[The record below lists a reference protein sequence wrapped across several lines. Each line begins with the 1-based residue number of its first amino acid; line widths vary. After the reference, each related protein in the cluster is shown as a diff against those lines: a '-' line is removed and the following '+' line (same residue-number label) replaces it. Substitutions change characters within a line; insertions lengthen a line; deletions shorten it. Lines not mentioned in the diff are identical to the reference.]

1 VKIQRAVG
9 MEFLGTAILGFAIV
23 GSGLMATNLT
33 SDGSLRLLIN
43 AISTGIG
50 LAVVIRVGM
59 KVSGSHFNPAVT
71 LVMLYLKKID
81 THSSLFYIPA
91 QILGAISGVATANF
105 IFDQSIVNRSMILR
119 SGPNLFVSE
128 VIATAVLLWIILRFP
143 KRDDLVAL
151 YVPLWIFGGILL
163 TSSTAFANPAITIGR
178 VFTTSITGISPESIF
193 AFIVAQLLGAAIGL
207 LIARNIT
214 NPKGATD
221 NE

>member
-1 VKIQRAVG
+1 

-23 GSGLMATNLT
+23 GSGIMATNLT

-193 AFIVAQLLGAAIGL
+193 AFMVAQLLGAAIGL

>member
-1 VKIQRAVG
+1 MKIQRAVG

-23 GSGLMATNLT
+23 GSGIMATNLT

-221 NE
+221 SE

>member
-1 VKIQRAVG
+1 
-9 MEFLGTAILGFAIV
+9 MEFLGTAILAFAIV
-23 GSGLMATNLT
+23 GSGIMATNLT
-33 SDGSLRLLIN
+33 SDTALRLLIN
-43 AISTGIG
+43 AISTAVG

-71 LVMLYLKKID
+71 LVMLFIKKID
-81 THSSLFYIPA
+81 AQSSIFYISA

-105 IFDQSIVNRSMILR
+105 VFDQKVLDSSMIDR
-119 SGPNLFVSE
+119 SGSNLFVSE

-178 VFTTSITGISPESIF
+178 VFTTSITGIAPESIL
-193 AFIVAQLLGAAIGL
+193 AFIIAQIIGAAIGL

>member
-1 VKIQRAVG
+1 MKIQRAVG
-9 MEFLGTAILGFAIV
+9 MEFLGTAILAFAIV
-23 GSGLMATNLT
+23 GSGIMATNLT
-33 SDGSLRLLIN
+33 SDSALRLLIN
-43 AISTGIG
+43 AISTAVG
-50 LAVVIRVGM
+50 LAVVIRIGM

-71 LVMLYLKKID
+71 LVMLFIKKID
-81 THSSLFYIPA
+81 AQSSIFYISA

-105 IFDQSIVNRSMILR
+105 IFDQKVLDSSMIDR
-119 SGPNLFVSE
+119 SGSNLFVSE

-151 YVPLWIFGGILL
+151 YAPLWIFGGILL

-178 VFTTSITGISPESIF
+178 VFTTSITGIAPESIL
-193 AFIVAQLLGAAIGL
+193 AFIVAQLIGAAIGL

-214 NPKGATD
+214 NPKEAID

>member
-1 VKIQRAVG
+1 MKIQRAVG

-23 GSGLMATNLT
+23 GSGIMATNLT

-105 IFDQSIVNRSMILR
+105 IFDESIVNRSMILR

>member
-1 VKIQRAVG
+1 MKIQRAVG
-9 MEFLGTAILGFAIV
+9 MEFLGTAILAFAIV
-23 GSGLMATNLT
+23 GSGIMATNLT
-33 SDGSLRLLIN
+33 SDTALRLLIN
-43 AISTGIG
+43 AISTAVG
-50 LAVVIRVGM
+50 LAVAIRVGM

-71 LVMLYLKKID
+71 LVMLFIKKID
-81 THSSLFYIPA
+81 AQSSIFYIGA
-91 QILGAISGVATANF
+91 QILGAISGVVTANF
-105 IFDQSIVNRSMILR
+105 IFDQKVLDSSIIDR
-119 SGPNLFVSE
+119 SGSNLFVSE

-178 VFTTSITGISPESIF
+178 VFTTSITGIAPESIL
-193 AFIVAQLLGAAIGL
+193 AFVIAQIIGAAIGL

-214 NPKGATD
+214 NPKGTTD

>member
-1 VKIQRAVG
+1 MKIQRAVG
-9 MEFLGTAILGFAIV
+9 MEFLGTAILAFAIV
-23 GSGLMATNLT
+23 GSGIMATNLT
-33 SDGSLRLLIN
+33 SDSALRLLIN
-43 AISTGIG
+43 AISTAVG

-71 LVMLYLKKID
+71 LVMLFIKKID
-81 THSSLFYIPA
+81 AQSSIFYISA
-91 QILGAISGVATANF
+91 QILGAISGVSTANF
-105 IFDQSIVNRSMILR
+105 IFDQKVLGSSMIDR
-119 SGPNLFVSE
+119 SGSNLFVSE

-178 VFTTSITGISPESIF
+178 VFTTSITGIAPESIL
-193 AFIVAQLLGAAIGL
+193 AFIIAQIIGAAIGL

>member
-1 VKIQRAVG
+1 MKIQRAVG
-9 MEFLGTAILGFAIV
+9 MEYLGTAILAFAIV
-23 GSGLMATNLT
+23 GSGIMATNLT
-33 SDGSLRLLIN
+33 SDSALRLLIN
-43 AISTGIG
+43 AISTAIG
-50 LAVVIRVGM
+50 LAVAIRLGA

-71 LVMLYLKKID
+71 LIMLSVKKID
-81 THSSLFYIPA
+81 FRASLFYITA

-105 IFDQSIVNRSMILR
+105 IFDQKVLYRSMIVR
-119 SGPNLFVSE
+119 SGSNLFVSE
-128 VIATAVLLWIILRFP
+128 LIATAVLLWIILRFP

-178 VFTTSITGISPESIF
+178 VFTTSITGIAPESIF
-193 AFIVAQLLGAAIGL
+193 AFIVAQLIGAAIGL

-214 NPKGATD
+214 NPKDVSD

>member
-1 VKIQRAVG
+1 MKIQRAVG
-9 MEFLGTAILGFAIV
+9 MEFLGTAILAFAIV
-23 GSGLMATNLT
+23 GSGIMATNLT
-33 SDGSLRLLIN
+33 SDSALRLLIN
-43 AISTGIG
+43 AISTAIG

-59 KVSGSHFNPAVT
+59 KVSGSHFNPTVT
-71 LVMLYLKKID
+71 LVMLFIKKID
-81 THSSLFYIPA
+81 AQSSIFYISA

-105 IFDQSIVNRSMILR
+105 IFDQKVLDSSTIDR
-119 SGPNLFVSE
+119 SGSNLFVSE

-151 YVPLWIFGGILL
+151 YAPLWIFGGILL

-178 VFTTSITGISPESIF
+178 VFTTSITGISPESIL

>member
-1 VKIQRAVG
+1 MKIQRAVG

-23 GSGLMATNLT
+23 GSGIMATNLT

-50 LAVVIRVGM
+50 LAVVIRIGM

-71 LVMLYLKKID
+71 LVMLYLKKLD

-178 VFTTSITGISPESIF
+178 VFTTSITGIAPESIF

>member
-1 VKIQRAVG
+1 MKIQRAVG
-9 MEFLGTAILGFAIV
+9 MEFLGTAILAFAIV
-23 GSGLMATNLT
+23 GSGIMATNLT
-33 SDGSLRLLIN
+33 SDTALRLLIN
-43 AISTGIG
+43 AISTAVG

-71 LVMLYLKKID
+71 LVMLFIKKID
-81 THSSLFYIPA
+81 AQSSIFYISA

-105 IFDQSIVNRSMILR
+105 VFDQKVLDSSMIDR
-119 SGPNLFVSE
+119 SGSNLFVSE

-178 VFTTSITGISPESIF
+178 VFTTSITGIAPESIL
-193 AFIVAQLLGAAIGL
+193 AFIIAQIIGAAIGL

>member
-1 VKIQRAVG
+1 MKIQRSVG

-23 GSGLMATNLT
+23 GSGIMATNLT

-128 VIATAVLLWIILRFP
+128 AIATAVLLWIILRFP

-178 VFTTSITGISPESIF
+178 VFTTSITGIAPESIF

>member
-1 VKIQRAVG
+1 MKIQRAVG

-23 GSGLMATNLT
+23 GSGIMATNLT

-105 IFDQSIVNRSMILR
+105 IFDQSIVNRSMTLR

-178 VFTTSITGISPESIF
+178 VFTTSITGIAPESIF
-193 AFIVAQLLGAAIGL
+193 AFIIAQLLGAAIGL

>member
-1 VKIQRAVG
+1 MKIQRAVG

-23 GSGLMATNLT
+23 GSGIMATNLT

-71 LVMLYLKKID
+71 LVMLYLKKLD

>member
-9 MEFLGTAILGFAIV
+9 MEFLGTAILAFAIV
-23 GSGLMATNLT
+23 GSGIMATNLT
-33 SDGSLRLLIN
+33 SDTALRLLIN
-43 AISTGIG
+43 AISTAVG

-71 LVMLYLKKID
+71 LVMLFIKKID
-81 THSSLFYIPA
+81 AQSSIFYIGA
-91 QILGAISGVATANF
+91 QILGAISGVVTANF
-105 IFDQSIVNRSMILR
+105 IFDQKVLDSSMIDR
-119 SGPNLFVSE
+119 SGSNLFVSE

-178 VFTTSITGISPESIF
+178 VFTTSITGIAPESIL
-193 AFIVAQLLGAAIGL
+193 AFIIAQLIGAAIGL

-214 NPKGATD
+214 NPKGAID

>member
-1 VKIQRAVG
+1 
-9 MEFLGTAILGFAIV
+9 MEYLGTAILAFAIV
-23 GSGLMATNLT
+23 GSGIMATNLT
-33 SDGSLRLLIN
+33 SDSALRLLIN
-43 AISTGIG
+43 AISTAIG

-91 QILGAISGVATANF
+91 QILGAISGVASANF
-105 IFDQSIVNRSMILR
+105 IFDQSIINRSTILR
-119 SGPNLFVSE
+119 SGSNLFVSE
-128 VIATAVLLWIILRFP
+128 VIATAILLWIILRFP
-143 KRDDLVAL
+143 KRDDLVSL

-178 VFTTSITGISPESIF
+178 VFTTSITGIAPESIL
-193 AFIVAQLLGAAIGL
+193 AFIIAQIIGAAIGL

>member
-1 VKIQRAVG
+1 MKIQRAVG

-23 GSGLMATNLT
+23 GSGIMATNLT

-81 THSSLFYIPA
+81 THSTLFYIPA

>member
-1 VKIQRAVG
+1 MKIQRAVG
-9 MEFLGTAILGFAIV
+9 MEFLGTAILAFAIV
-23 GSGLMATNLT
+23 GSGIMATNLT
-33 SDGSLRLLIN
+33 SDSALRLLIN
-43 AISTGIG
+43 AISTAIG

-71 LVMLYLKKID
+71 LVMLFIKKID
-81 THSSLFYIPA
+81 AQSSIFYISA

-105 IFDQSIVNRSMILR
+105 IFDQKVLDSSMIDR
-119 SGPNLFVSE
+119 SGSNLFVSE

-151 YVPLWIFGGILL
+151 YAPLWIFGGILL

-178 VFTTSITGISPESIF
+178 VFTTSITGISPESIL

>member
-1 VKIQRAVG
+1 MKIQRAVG

-23 GSGLMATNLT
+23 GSGIMATNLT

-178 VFTTSITGISPESIF
+178 VFTTSITGIAPESIF

>member
-1 VKIQRAVG
+1 MKIQRAVG

-23 GSGLMATNLT
+23 GSGIMATNLT

-128 VIATAVLLWIILRFP
+128 VIATAVLLWIILRFS

-214 NPKGATD
+214 DPKGATD

>member
-23 GSGLMATNLT
+23 GSGIMATNLT

-50 LAVVIRVGM
+50 LAVVIRIGM

-178 VFTTSITGISPESIF
+178 VFTTSITGIAPESIF

>member
-1 VKIQRAVG
+1 MKIQRAVG

-23 GSGLMATNLT
+23 GSGITATNLT

-50 LAVVIRVGM
+50 LAVVMRFGM

-91 QILGAISGVATANF
+91 QILGAISGVASANF
-105 IFDQSIVNRSMILR
+105 IFDQSIINRSTILR
-119 SGPNLFVSE
+119 SGSNLFVSE
-128 VIATAVLLWIILRFP
+128 VIATAILLWIILRFP
-143 KRDDLVAL
+143 KRDDLVSL

-178 VFTTSITGISPESIF
+178 VFTTSITGIAPESIL
-193 AFIVAQLLGAAIGL
+193 AFIIAQIIGAAIGL

>member
-1 VKIQRAVG
+1 MKIQRAIG
-9 MEFLGTAILGFAIV
+9 MEYLGTAILAFAIV
-23 GSGLMATNLT
+23 GSGIMATNLT
-33 SDGSLRLLIN
+33 SDSALRLLIY
-43 AISTGIG
+43 AISTAIG

-59 KVSGSHFNPAVT
+59 KVSGSHFNPVVT

-91 QILGAISGVATANF
+91 QILGAISGVASANF
-105 IFDQSIVNRSMILR
+105 IFDQSIINRSTILR
-119 SGPNLFVSE
+119 SGSNLFVSE
-128 VIATAVLLWIILRFP
+128 VIATAILLWIILRFP
-143 KRDDLVAL
+143 KRDDLVSL

-178 VFTTSITGISPESIF
+178 VFTTSITGIAPESIL
-193 AFIVAQLLGAAIGL
+193 AFIIAQIIGAAIGL

>member
-9 MEFLGTAILGFAIV
+9 MEFLGTAILAFAIV
-23 GSGLMATNLT
+23 GSGIMATNLT
-33 SDGSLRLLIN
+33 SDSALRLLIN
-43 AISTGIG
+43 AISTAAG

-71 LVMLYLKKID
+71 LVMLFIKKID
-81 THSSLFYIPA
+81 TQSSIFYISA
-91 QILGAISGVATANF
+91 QIFGSISGVVTANF
-105 IFDQSIVNRSMILR
+105 ILDQKVLDISMIDR
-119 SGPNLFVSE
+119 SGSNLFVSE

-178 VFTTSITGISPESIF
+178 VFTTSMTGIAPESIF
-193 AFIVAQLLGAAIGL
+193 AFIVAQILGAAIGL

-221 NE
+221 SE